1 MASRTRFVGRME
13 RRIPIAIVVRL
24 AHEKDS
30 ADSDEELTYTDN
42 VSAHGARVVSGR
54 PWKTGEIAKVTSL
67 KEEAAMRGKVVYCQK
82 RQEGRYFIGLNF
94 LDRGVVWSAYRTYAK
109 S

>member
-1 MASRTRFVGRME
+1 MASKTRFVGRME
-13 RRIPIAIVVRL
+13 RRLPIAIVVRL

-30 ADSDEELTYTDN
+30 PEKSEELTYTDN
-42 VSAHGARVVSGR
+42 VSAHGARVISSR
-54 PWKTGEIAKVTSL
+54 PWSTGEVAKVTSL
-67 KEEAAMRGKVVYCQK
+67 KDEVAMRGKVVYCQK

-94 LDRGVVWSAYRTYAK
+94 LDRGVVWPAYRTYAR